1 MMKSLKRPSFFVYF
15 SDHGETPLTPH
26 WRDTSSPDIFA
37 VPMIVWLS
45 PEYRAR
51 NPEVASAIE
60 SIAAKPVCLDELM
73 RVFRI
78 LALLDPASLLGE
90 H

>member
-1 MMKSLKRPSFFVYF
+1 MLFAGCAVKHYLAEQKRSSRRVF
-15 SDHGETPLTPH
+15 D
-26 WRDTSSPDIFA
+26 DASSPDIFA

-51 NPEVASAIE
+51 NPEVASALE
-60 SIAAKPVCLDELM
+60 SIAAKPVCMDELM

-78 LALLDPASLLGE
+78 LALLDPASLLGK